1 MIGAVWKKCGK
12 MWKIYPINWYDKY
25 RGYMD
30 YRTDND
36 WVYRSY
42 NLISRILILTAV
54 DNGSGKGC
62 RNGT

>member
-1 MIGAVWKKCGK
+1 
-12 MWKIYPINWYDKY
+12 MWKGVENIPNHWYDKEH
-25 RGYMD
+25 GYMD

-42 NLISRILILTAV
+42 NLISRILILAAV

>member
-1 MIGAVWKKCGK
+1 
-12 MWKIYPINWYDKY
+12 MWKGVENIHNHWYDKQ

-54 DNGSGKGC
+54 DNGSGKGR

>member
-1 MIGAVWKKCGK
+1 
-12 MWKIYPINWYDKY
+12 
-25 RGYMD
+25 MD

>member
-1 MIGAVWKKCGK
+1 
-12 MWKIYPINWYDKY
+12 MWKGVENIPNHWYDKQ

-30 YRTDND
+30 YRTDSD

-54 DNGSGKGC
+54 DNGSGKGR

>member
-1 MIGAVWKKCGK
+1 
-12 MWKIYPINWYDKY
+12 MWKGVENIPNHWYDKW
-25 RGYMD
+25 
-30 YRTDND
+30 RTDND

-54 DNGSGKGC
+54 DNGSGKGR

>member
-1 MIGAVWKKCGK
+1 
-12 MWKIYPINWYDKY
+12 
-25 RGYMD
+25 MD

-42 NLISRILILTAV
+42 NLISRILKLV
-54 DNGSGKGC
+54 DNGSGKGR

>member
-1 MIGAVWKKCGK
+1 
-12 MWKIYPINWYDKY
+12 
-25 RGYMD
+25 MD

-42 NLISRILILTAV
+42 NLISRILLLAAV
-54 DNGSGKGC
+54 DNGSGKGR